1 MVPEW
6 LLNSISRNS
15 PASFS
20 CICIKRLLILC
31 ISIVGIAMLI
41 NDLTDAPVCRRSK
54 PLTVVVSRDQPAKL
68 RCQVRRKNIYTR
80 IYLKNNK

>member
-6 LLNSISRNS
+6 LLNSISRNF

-20 CICIKRLLILC
+20 CISIKPLLILC
-31 ISIVGIAMLI
+31 ISLVGIAMLI
-41 NDLTDAPVCRRSK
+41 NESTDAPVCRRSK

-68 RCQVRRKNIYTR
+68 RCQVRKKKIYTPTF
-80 IYLKNNK
+80 I